1 MNYLY
6 HVWYVCYG
14 RYGEQKEGACCCE
27 LQRKITTP
35 GDYEDLVKAIK
46 KHIIIGILRTF
57 LLSSETSSPCMIL
70 LYRTRGSDLYS
81 NHSNAVVCL

>member
-14 RYGEQKEGACCCE
+14 RYGEQNEGACCCE

-35 GDYEDLVKAIK
+35 GDYEDLVQAIK
-46 KHIIIGILRTF
+46 KEHYHRDSSNISVVIRNIQLLHDPSISDKGI
-57 LLSSETSSPCMIL
+57 
-70 LYRTRGSDLYS
+70 
-81 NHSNAVVCL
+81 

>member
-46 KHIIIGILRTF
+46 KAHYHRDSSNISVIIRNIQPLHDPSI
-57 LLSSETSSPCMIL
+57 
-70 LYRTRGSDLYS
+70 SDKDI
-81 NHSNAVVCL
+81 

>member
-6 HVWYVCYG
+6 HVWYFYYDG
-14 RYGEQKEGACCCE
+14 YGEQKEAACCCE

-46 KHIIIGILRTF
+46 KAHYHRDSSNISVVIRNIQLLHDPSISDKGI
-57 LLSSETSSPCMIL
+57 
-70 LYRTRGSDLYS
+70 
-81 NHSNAVVCL
+81 